1 MLTASVRHFHPCGM
15 LWERIIFL

>member
-1 MLTASVRHFHPCGM
+1 M